1 MVYPAYVIAT
11 LMMIYI
17 TISPGYAMKL
27 EKKLFPVLIVV
38 SISLAPGRLF
48 SQHRPWDQWD
58 EEVVRE
64 LNTASGVEYLNE
76 EEKKV
81 ILFMNMAR
89 HDGTLF
95 AETFLE
101 TYVTENATE
110 NSRDLKSLY
119 RDLEQVSGHPPLI
132 PEEDLTVIARE
143 HATASG
149 RSGHVGHGNFNR
161 LFKPLMGNPYLQVG
175 ENCSY
180 GYERAIDIV
189 ITLLIDEG
197 VKDRGHRRNILN
209 ERFNSVGVSIRPHR
223 RYRVNCVT
231 DFGLRFR
238 SDLNEVPY

>member
-1 MVYPAYVIAT
+1 
-11 LMMIYI
+11 MIRA
-17 TISPGYAMKL
+17 PVKL
-27 EKKLFPVLIVV
+27 AKKLFSFLIMVPLLLV
-38 SISLAPGRLF
+38 PGRLY
-48 SQHRPWDQWD
+48 SQPGPWERWE

-64 LNTASGVEYLNE
+64 LNKASGVEYLND

-89 HDGTLF
+89 YDGTLF

-101 TYVTENATE
+101 TYVMENATE
-110 NSRDLKSLY
+110 NSRDLRSLF

-143 HATASG
+143 HATTSG
-149 RSGHVGHGNFNR
+149 RSGHVGHGDFNR
-161 LFKPLMGNPYLQVG
+161 RFESLMGNPYLQVA

-180 GYERAIDIV
+180 GYDRAIDIV

-197 VKDRGHRRNILN
+197 VRDRGHRRNILN
-209 ERFNSVGVSIRPHR
+209 ERFNSAGVSIRPHR

-231 DFGLRFR
+231 DFGVRYR
-238 SDLNEVPY
+238 SDLNQVPY